1 MLDPEILRRR
11 YFIEYIT
18 WKTLEVNPPRFRY
31 VQEPV
36 FSLSVYE
43 EHIIEFLHLHG
54 LIFSL
59 QPRYTPDIFINMEVS
74 LKNRTQRVKLD
85 CTSSLQSICTFT
97 TSRTPF
103 AEDFKGWLDRNLG
116 VERFDKSKYTA
127 TRHRVSYSYAL
138 PLYDSI
144 SSAIEPHTPLIIP
157 DSRHASY
164 LFNFNSK
171 ETEFLRLLEE
181 SVGALPPDSA
191 LQILVYP
198 RITETGSI
206 ELVIDNIQKRQPVRI
221 FASGSHPV
229 TYQIISENTELI
241 PPLKD
246 CLDRALGSDSLD
258 IKNSRFTGRMIS
270 LIYSHRSPSSIEY
283 LFEDD

>member
-11 YFIEYIT
+11 YFVEYIT

-59 QPRYTPDIFINMEVS
+59 QPRYTPDIFINLEVS
-74 LKNRTQRVKLD
+74 LKKRTQRVKLD

-144 SSAIEPHTPLIIP
+144 SSAVEPHTPLIFP

-171 ETEFLRLLEE
+171 ETELLRLLEE
-181 SVGALPPDSA
+181 SVGALSPDSA

-241 PPLKD
+241 PPLKE

>member
-11 YFIEYIT
+11 YFVEYIT

-54 LIFSL
+54 LMFSL
-59 QPRYTPDIFINMEVS
+59 QPRYTPDIFINLEVS

-144 SSAIEPHTPLIIP
+144 SSAVEPHTPLIFP

-171 ETEFLRLLEE
+171 ETELLRLLEE
-181 SVGALPPDSA
+181 SVGALSPDSA

-241 PPLKD
+241 PPLKE

-270 LIYSHRSPSSIEY
+270 LIYSHRSPSSIEC

>member
-11 YFIEYIT
+11 YFVEYIT

-36 FSLSVYE
+36 FSLSIYE

-54 LIFSL
+54 LKFNL

-74 LKNRTQRVKLD
+74 LKNRSQRVKLD

-138 PLYDSI
+138 PLYESL
-144 SSAIEPHTPLIIP
+144 STAVQPHTPLIFP

-164 LFNFNSK
+164 LFNFSSK
-171 ETEFLRLLEE
+171 ESEFLRLLEE
-181 SVGALPPDSA
+181 SVNTPDETSP
-191 LQILVYP
+191 LQFLVYP

-206 ELVIDNIQKRQPVRI
+206 ELVIDNLQKRQPVRI

-229 TYQIISENTELI
+229 TYQVISENTELI
-241 PPLKD
+241 PALKAY
-246 CLDRALGSDSLD
+246 LDKALGPESLD
-258 IKNSRFTGRMIS
+258 LKNSRLKGRMVS

>member
-11 YFIEYIT
+11 YFVEYIT

-54 LIFSL
+54 LMFSL
-59 QPRYTPDIFINMEVS
+59 QPRYTPDIFINLEVS

-144 SSAIEPHTPLIIP
+144 SSAVEPHTPLIFP

-171 ETEFLRLLEE
+171 ETELLRLLEE
-181 SVGALPPDSA
+181 SVGALSPDSA

-241 PPLKD
+241 PPLKE